1 MTETARGTF
10 EVTVTPQDSDGGIG
24 RFALAKTWRGDLT
37 GPGHGLM
44 LSAGDPAQ
52 GAAGYVA
59 LEVVEGTLHGRQGS
73 LAFQQLGVMQGGEQ
87 ELRYD
92 VVPGSGTD
100 ELVGITGTLALT
112 IDDSGH
118 SYELTYRL
126 GNRHSGHVRGLPPQ
140 A

>member
-1 MTETARGTF
+1 MTQTARGTF
-10 EVTVTPQDSDGGIG
+10 EVTVTPQEADDGIG
-24 RFALAKTWRGDLT
+24 RFALAKTWHGDLA

-59 LEVVEGTLHGRQGS
+59 LEVVEGTLHGRPGS
-73 LAFQQLGVMQGGEQ
+73 LAFQQLGVMHDGGQ

-92 VVPGSGTD
+92 VVPGSGTGD
-100 ELVGITGTLALT
+100 LAGITGTLALT

-118 SYELTYRL
+118 SYVLTYTL
-126 GNRHSGHVRGLPPQ
+126 G
-140 A
+140 